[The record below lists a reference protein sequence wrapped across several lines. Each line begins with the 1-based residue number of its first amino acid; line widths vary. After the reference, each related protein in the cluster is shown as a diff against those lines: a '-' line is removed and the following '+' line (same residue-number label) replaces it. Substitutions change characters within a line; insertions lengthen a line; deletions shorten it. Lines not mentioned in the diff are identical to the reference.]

1 MENQIK
7 TYQPIDKEKFGDKGE
22 TIFRSFEMELIPEH
36 LGELV
41 AIEIESGDYFLGR
54 TGSEAVAE
62 AKKKYPDKLFYL
74 ARVGARAAIS
84 FR

>member
-1 MENQIK
+1 MESPTK
-7 TYQPIDKEKFGDKGE
+7 VYQPIDKDAFADRGEK
-22 TIFRSFEMELIPEH
+22 IFRSFEEKLKPQYV
-36 LGELV
+36 GRLV
-41 AIEIESGDYFLGR
+41 AVEIESGDYFLGR

-62 AKKKYPDKLFYL
+62 AKKKYPNKIFYL